1 MQEQQQAGW
10 HGSIKQFVEEDKQI
24 VRSALENFIEDAGSS
39 QIRAWRDSI
48 PMIQRVLR
56 SMKDLKQG
64 SGVVVND
71 GAVLEYELPMEGG
84 RRPDMI
90 VLENGVVLILEFKGR
105 QSWSFSDVDQTLGYK
120 RDLENYHSVCQDG
133 QHPVHA
139 VLVLTRSSDPPTER
153 DGIRICGP
161 DHLPELLAE
170 LTQESGYSAIT
181 SEHFL
186 KGEYL
191 PLPSLV
197 KAAKLHFREAD
208 LPQVKKASANTDPA
222 YLRAQE
228 IIMQSHESGKRKLIL
243 LSGVPGSGK
252 TLVGIRLSYESE
264 FSPLSSPRLI
274 AKGGGRIEEII
285 PPNSSIFLSGNGPLV
300 AVLKNALGRGSGQF
314 INDVR
319 KYVKQH
325 EEGEKKVP
333 QHHVIIFDE
342 AQRAWDKG
350 KVDRRYKGS
359 VTGSE
364 PDMFIGMANRIPD
377 WASVVGLIGTGQE
390 IHDGEESGLQQWIDA
405 IVNTGEGSNWDV
417 HGPPGIVEQID
428 SQGIV
433 LHSEPM
439 LTLNATIRTHF
450 GEMHHHWVDGL
461 LGHVETPYG
470 DMVEYHQSLKK
481 HGFKIYITSDLRK
494 AKMYLW
500 NRYETAPDSRYGM
513 IRSSRDKFLDNH
525 GMKTLGWPKTLNY
538 GKWYNAPHN
547 DSDSCCALDLPIT
560 EFDCQGLELDFTI
573 VGWGQDFI
581 LQDGEWNNS
590 RAKRYSYTSDIK
602 DPFTLRRNSYRVLL
616 TRARDGII
624 LYVPDNPVYDETRAH
639 LVSCGV
645 EELD

>member
-1 MQEQQQAGW
+1 
-10 HGSIKQFVEEDKQI
+10 
-24 VRSALENFIEDAGSS
+24 
-39 QIRAWRDSI
+39 
-48 PMIQRVLR
+48 
-56 SMKDLKQG
+56 
-64 SGVVVND
+64 
-71 GAVLEYELPMEGG
+71 
-84 RRPDMI
+84 
-90 VLENGVVLILEFKGR
+90 
-105 QSWSFSDVDQTLGYK
+105 
-120 RDLENYHSVCQDG
+120 
-133 QHPVHA
+133 
-139 VLVLTRSSDPPTER
+139 
-153 DGIRICGP
+153 
-161 DHLPELLAE
+161 
-170 LTQESGYSAIT
+170 
-181 SEHFL
+181 
-186 KGEYL
+186 
-191 PLPSLV
+191 
-197 KAAKLHFREAD
+197 
-208 LPQVKKASANTDPA
+208 
-222 YLRAQE
+222 
-228 IIMQSHESGKRKLIL
+228 
-243 LSGVPGSGK
+243 
-252 TLVGIRLSYESE
+252 
-264 FSPLSSPRLI
+264 
-274 AKGGGRIEEII
+274 
-285 PPNSSIFLSGNGPLV
+285 
-300 AVLKNALGRGSGQF
+300 
-314 INDVR
+314 
-319 KYVKQH
+319 
-325 EEGEKKVP
+325 
-333 QHHVIIFDE
+333 
-342 AQRAWDKG
+342 
-350 KVDRRYKGS
+350 
-359 VTGSE
+359 
-364 PDMFIGMANRIPD
+364 MFIGMANRIPD

-645 EELD
+645 EELES